1 MNIPQHNKGHIMTS
15 KQLTSF
21 SFKLRNKIKVSTL
34 TIFIQHILEV
44 LARATSQEKEIKVLQ
59 IRKEGKFSLFAD
71 NIILYIGNPKDS
83 RIKGIKKDL
92 KKDKKRIVRI
102 IDKFS
107 KVAGRKISIQKSV
120 SFIYTNHEINKAI

>member
-1 MNIPQHNKGHIMTS
+1 MTS

-34 TIFIQHILEV
+34 TISIQHILEV

-71 NIILYIGNPKDS
+71 NIVLYIGNPKDS
-83 RIKGIKKDL
+83 RVKRI
-92 KKDKKRIVRI
+92 KKDKKK
-102 IDKFS
+102 DK
-107 KVAGRKISIQKSV
+107 KKELLELSINSVKLQDAKSAYRNQ
-120 SFIYTNHEINKAI
+120 FHLYTPTMK